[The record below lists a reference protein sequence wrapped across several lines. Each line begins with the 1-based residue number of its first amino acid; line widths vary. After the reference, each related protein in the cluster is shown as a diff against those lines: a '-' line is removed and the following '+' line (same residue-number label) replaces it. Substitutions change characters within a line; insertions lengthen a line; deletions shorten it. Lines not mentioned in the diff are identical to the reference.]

1 MARRWIILVALTLA
15 TMLSGCG
22 SAERQSAQQPASG
35 NAEAS
40 SSQSIEAAPTVPNTL
55 PDPDSITAAV
65 TIGYNNMGFN
75 LLRTLIRTSP
85 DNIFISP
92 LSAAVALSMTYNG
105 ARGQTAVEFGSVLGA
120 SQLSLEQVNSA
131 NLKLASL
138 LNYED
143 SSLIL
148 ASANAI
154 WMRNDMAFKQ
164 PFLDRVQ
171 ASYQARLTR
180 ADFTNPATRDEINS
194 WVTNETKGRIENLV
208 EDIPDSAV
216 MYLINA
222 LYFKGTW
229 SKKFDSANTR
239 LDTFTLLTG
248 APKSVQMMNQLSKFP
263 YFADSQ
269 VQIIKLPYLSS
280 PNRGFTQD
288 RLHMYVLL
296 PDSTQNYAEFVQS
309 LSMERWQ
316 VWDRSVTE
324 QDGTIM
330 LPRFTLEYKQ
340 ELNEPL
346 KALGLRLAFSAWE
359 ADFRDMWE
367 QARGDDVARITGAD
381 SNVFVSKVLQKTF
394 VAVDE
399 VGTEAA
405 AATSVEMGVVATAVI
420 EKPEPFVMVVDRPF
434 VCAIVD
440 DLTGAILFIG
450 AIVEPMDNSS
460 AAGQ

>member
-1 MARRWIILVALTLA
+1 M
-15 TMLSGCG
+15 
-22 SAERQSAQQPASG
+22 
-35 NAEAS
+35 
-40 SSQSIEAAPTVPNTL
+40 
-55 PDPDSITAAV
+55 
-65 TIGYNNMGFN
+65 
-75 LLRTLIRTSP
+75 
-85 DNIFISP
+85 
-92 LSAAVALSMTYNG
+92 
-105 ARGQTAVEFGSVLGA
+105 
-120 SQLSLEQVNSA
+120 
-131 NLKLASL
+131 
-138 LNYED
+138 
-143 SSLIL
+143 L

-154 WMRNDMAFKQ
+154 WMRHDMTFKQ

-180 ADFTNPATRDEINS
+180 ADFTNPATKDEINS
-194 WVTNETKGRIENLV
+194 WVNNQTRGRIDNLV
-208 EDIPDSAV
+208 EEIPDSAV

-229 SKKFDSANTR
+229 TRKFDSANTR

-248 APKSVQMMNQLSKFP
+248 APKSVQMMNQSSKFP

-280 PNRGFTQD
+280 SNRSLTQD
-288 RLHMYVLL
+288 RLHMYILL
-296 PDSTQNYAEFVQS
+296 PDSTQDYAEFVQS

-316 VWDRSVTE
+316 EWDRSIFE
-324 QDGTIM
+324 NEGTIM

-340 ELNEPL
+340 EFNEPL
-346 KALGLRLAFSAWE
+346 KALGLRQAFSAWE

-367 QARGDDVARITGAD
+367 QARGDVEARISGAD

-405 AATSVEMGVVATAVI
+405 AATSVEMSVVATAI
-420 EKPEPFVMVVDRPF
+420 IDKPEPFVMVVDRPF

-440 DLTGAILFIG
+440 DLTGAILFLG
-450 AIVEPMDNSS
+450 AITEPMEGS
-460 AAGQ
+460 AATNR